1 MTVRWSR
8 LLHLRASEST
18 SAAAPGALVVAER
31 HSRLVRLNPGTGTPL
46 WEQGVEDCWGT
57 SVIAGER
64 CLYLSQAGVLNC
76 FDMHSGQ
83 RSWSTPNLSLHRY
96 LSVSGSIAFLGGW
109 RGYRPLIR
117 VDLDNGEPLPGQF
130 PKLAAGSSLAW
141 PLPVRSGLE
150 RSPADAVLI
159 ATANEAA
166 LLLLDARTGAA
177 RSEWALPE
185 PVCFPD
191 SGLAFNVDDDGR
203 VVFLSGRRTVMALSP
218 GSGVEVLW
226 QHDRDLPPLPPI
238 LTGRTLWLAEDTGV
252 TIIDLDR
259 GARTEVVDLPHGATC
274 GGVPVPGGAL
284 FARSGN
290 HLVVLTPGGVIAAR
304 MRLPAPTDR
313 LLSDGRTLVHAM
325 GKGHLTTLDISTKL
339 TRSLVAD
346 GIWPRPTQ

>member
-1 MTVRWSR
+1 MDHSLTVRWSR
-8 LLHLRASEST
+8 LLHLRSNET
-18 SAAAPGALVVAER
+18 TLAAAPGALVVAER
-31 HSRLVRLNPGTGTPL
+31 HSRLVRLDPETEAPL

-57 SVIAGER
+57 TVVAGER

-83 RSWSTPNLSLHRY
+83 RSWSTPNLGLHHY
-96 LSVSGSIAFLGGW
+96 ISVSGSIAFLGGW

-117 VDLDNGEPLPGQF
+117 VDLANGEPLPDRF
-130 PKLAAGSSLAW
+130 PGPAAGSSLAW
-141 PLPVRSGLE
+141 PLPVRLDLE

-166 LLLLDARTGAA
+166 LLLLDTRTGAV
-177 RSEWALPE
+177 RGEWALPE
-185 PVCFPD
+185 PVYFPD
-191 SGLAFNVDDDGR
+191 SGLAFNAGEDGCI
-203 VVFLSGRRTVMALSP
+203 VFLSGRRTVMALNP

-238 LTGRTLWLAEDTGV
+238 LTGRTLWLAEDTGI
-252 TIIDLDR
+252 TMIDLDR
-259 GARTEVVDLPHGATC
+259 GNRTEVVDLPHGATC

-290 HLVVLTPGGVIAAR
+290 HLVVVTPSGAIAAR
-304 MRLPAPTDR
+304 VRLPARTGR
-313 LLSDGRTLVHAM
+313 LLFDGRSLVHVM

-339 TRSLVAD
+339 S
-346 GIWPRPTQ
+346 